1 MDILD
6 DLREIDL
13 AAPEKPDSKVKRLI
27 ITIMSIFLVVL
38 MLSYIVVSYP
48 ISDIIR
54 GQLES
59 NPLQD
64 NKIILQ
70 DFTIHLEN
78 KTYQQLRTIYHQEQK
93 KEFSVC
99 LLGKKEEIESL
110 KGFIKKAE
118 LSKIQETVLMELYG
132 ITDNMHLVEKPP
144 PKKRI
149 IQKRLEKNMEDVA
162 EIIYKLEIT
171 KRKFSRERIR
181 QIEASALEKI
191 RNVLPKD
198 LLEMISGKRR
208 PEQDLNLR
216 PHG

>member
-99 LLGKKEEIESL
+99 LLGKKEENKYFITSL
-110 KGFIKKAE
+110 YFPKQEGVFNQVHFEPCSSDTLIMLHSHPYKSCLA
-118 LSKIQETVLMELYG
+118 SKTDLETLR
-132 ITDNMHLVEKPP
+132 KS
-144 PKKRI
+144 
-149 IQKRLEKNMEDVA
+149 QEKNQELLMVVMCEPD
-162 EIIYKLEIT
+162 
-171 KRKFSRERIR
+171 RFSVYE
-181 QIEASALEKI
+181 
-191 RNVLPKD
+191 
-198 LLEMISGKRR
+198 
-208 PEQDLNLR
+208 
-216 PHG
+216 